1 MGGPQVTN
9 RSLEASARPKK
20 EKVMTR
26 ETFESLVR
34 AYLDLNLTAHRVA
47 VVMLE
52 FAGARAKGAKEG
64 PRRK

>member
-1 MGGPQVTN
+1 
-9 RSLEASARPKK
+9 
-20 EKVMTR
+20 MTR